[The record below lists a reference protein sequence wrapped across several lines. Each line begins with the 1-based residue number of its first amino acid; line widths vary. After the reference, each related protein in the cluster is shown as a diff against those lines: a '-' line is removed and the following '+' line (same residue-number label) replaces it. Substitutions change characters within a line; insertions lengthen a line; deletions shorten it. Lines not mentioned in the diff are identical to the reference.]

1 MIGCV
6 VEQEGF
12 RLTKPYY
19 EKREI
24 TDFKDLINQSVSI
37 YGNKNAFSVKGI
49 IKSIIAVNST
59 PKNNN

>member
-1 MIGCV
+1 MIGCHI
-6 VEQEGF
+6 EWEGF
-12 RLTKPYY
+12 LLTKPYY

-49 IKSIIAVNST
+49 MGEYTGIK
-59 PKNNN
+59 